1 MKVIDYK
8 TGNTSFDLLALYHG
22 LQLQLMVYL
31 DGALQVEKKKVSG
44 SRDRSGRCVLLQCEG
59 SYDTGEDPCGY
70 GKHQ

>member
-1 MKVIDYK
+1 M
-8 TGNTSFDLLALYHG
+8 YHG

-31 DGALQVEKKKVSG
+31 DGALQVEKRKYP
-44 SRDRSGRCVLLQCEG
+44 DREIVPAGVFYYNVEG